1 MNSDDPDAETTS
13 ALSEIFG
20 PDRYRN
26 LIITEIHACGD
37 THTHTDCEACS
48 SSPLL
53 SLVITFM

>member
-20 PDRYRN
+20 PDCYRN

-37 THTHTDCEACS
+37 THTHTETVR
-48 SSPLL
+48 P
-53 SLVITFM
+53 VHHHPYYH